1 MTLRHIKTRKQFQ
14 ILLGHPPVARTA
26 HFCLHL
32 LPLSELAEAGLGHTA
47 GANASSASMAVG
59 AMLPKRWAKRAATR
73 NLLRRQVYAVA
84 LEAVRARAT
93 DAEPV
98 AILVRLRA
106 GFHAHTRQRGGNPAP
121 VAADSAAAVFRSA
134 ASAPLRAAVRQE
146 LLTLFAR
153 ARLMAV
159 TAADLQRQL

>member
-32 LPLSELAEAGLGHTA
+32 LPLSELAEAELGLSA

-59 AMLPKRWAKRAATR
+59 AMLPKRWARRAATR

-106 GFHAHTRQRGGNPAP
+106 GFHARTRQRGGSPA
-121 VAADSAAAVFRSA
+121 ATDSAAAVFRSA